1 MSNRSRRSSH
11 FFNELC
17 NCTKSR
23 PCLNCRRSNVPNF
36 SHCLWGQLHCE
47 YKLDVLKDK
56 FQITFTRQQCH
67 LWTGLHR
74 NLQEHSTFRWF
85 KGAAA
90 KRTHVGNKANKVH
103 VSRGEN
109 ATKAI
114 GIAKKNMSCSD
125 LRLNQARIYIS
136 IRKSPDV
143 ISFGGA
149 HRLLFLALFP

>member
-1 MSNRSRRSSH
+1 VSNRSRRSSH

-36 SHCLWGQLHCE
+36 SHCLWGPLHCE
-47 YKLDVLKDK
+47 YELDVLKDK

-90 KRTHVGNKANKVH
+90 KRTRVGNKANKVH
-103 VSRGEN
+103 VSRGKN

-114 GIAKKNMSCSD
+114 GIAKKKKKQSLLGSPFEP
-125 LRLNQARIYIS
+125 QARIYIS

-149 HRLLFLALFP
+149 HSE